1 MREGRCR
8 RRNGS
13 PEMLESLES
22 RVMLSGN
29 MPWKLPVREALA
41 QPLGGGGASSWRY
54 EAGREHSESGTRS
67 GPWIEGRRGE
77 RGVDVSRSVPAPAL
91 TPSVS
96 RTPQVTSLP
105 TVAPPTPATA
115 TTLARDV
122 GFAARSTVSAVP
134 LAGKATE
141 PLAGDANSDWS
152 VNTFDLNVLS
162 ANWNAAQATWS
173 QGDFNGDATVDVFDL
188 NMLAANWGLTVTP
201 PDPPAVYD
209 WHTETINGVLNV
221 WVPNPGDFG
230 ATYTV
235 SEPEM
240 LFGPDGIPNLEGLDQ
255 GPTGDCY
262 FLAVIGA
269 TAHDRP
275 AAIMNRVKPD
285 ATGGWEV
292 TFQWRNASGVTAPV
306 TFHTSRELSAA
317 LQTPANGE
325 VWPLVMEKAYAAF
338 RTFNGV
344 TSTNTMASIAWGYA
358 GDVMR
363 YIGQPYTPVYTSG
376 QSENWIYNQLSTA
389 RAGARPALFHT
400 SATAPT
406 MVASHVYVITGVS
419 MEGGE
424 KRVTTFNPW
433 GFYETRT
440 LTDLMRNSAGQI
452 VVATA

>member
-1 MREGRCR
+1 
-8 RRNGS
+8 
-13 PEMLESLES
+13 MLESLEG

-29 MPWKLPVREALA
+29 MPWKLPALGADAPMGGSAAWMYHAGLETAAAGARSGPMLKGKRSPGVSKSVSAPVLKPTLTPPPPSTVAPANVPPTTTSRSA
-41 QPLGGGGASSWRY
+41 QKTPLGGK
-54 EAGREHSESGTRS
+54 
-67 GPWIEGRRGE
+67 
-77 RGVDVSRSVPAPAL
+77 
-91 TPSVS
+91 
-96 RTPQVTSLP
+96 VTQ
-105 TVAPPTPATA
+105 
-115 TTLARDV
+115 
-122 GFAARSTVSAVP
+122 
-134 LAGKATE
+134 
-141 PLAGDANSDWS
+141 PLAGDANSDWT

-162 ANWNAAQATWS
+162 ANWNAPDATWS

-188 NMLAANWGLTVTP
+188 NILSAHWGETVTP
-201 PDPPAVYD
+201 PEPSVYD
-209 WHTETINGVLNV
+209 WHTETVNGVLNV

-240 LFGPDGIPNLEGLDQ
+240 LFGPDGIPNLEGVHQ

-262 FLAVIGA
+262 FLAVIGG
-269 TAHDRP
+269 TAHDR
-275 AAIMNRVKPD
+275 ATAIMNRVKPD

-292 TFQWRNASGVTAPV
+292 TFQWRNASGVTVPV
-306 TFHTSRELSAA
+306 TFHTSRELSSA

-325 VWPLVMEKAYAAF
+325 VWSLVMEKAYAAF

-363 YIGQPYTPVYTSG
+363 YIGQPYTAVYTSG

-389 RAGARPALFHT
+389 RSGHRPVLFHT

-419 MEGGE
+419 TDGGE
-424 KRVTTFNPW
+424 KKVTTYNPW

-440 LTDLMRNSAGQI
+440 LTDLMRNSAGQFVI
-452 VVATA
+452 ASA